1 MPVQSERQK
10 KFPLLGH
17 GYRDSSSIFHILAGF
32 ERKPE
37 MDTGLKLIFFAW
49 IGVAI
54 WISIIIFHQ
63 RKHHPKA
70 LFILFFAELWERFS
84 FYGMRALL
92 ILYMTRE
99 LFAEMARGD
108 ADSRSYGIY
117 GAYNALLYAAPVIGG
132 LLADRL
138 LGFRYAIITGGLI
151 MAVGQFT
158 LASTIGNQFFFFIGL
173 AMIATGNGFF
183 KPNISSF
190 LGTFYDKNDP
200 RKDSAFTL
208 FYMGI
213 NVGAFLAPITC
224 GYLGERIDWSLGFIT
239 AGAGML
245 LGLLVFRLNM
255 KNFDERGKPP
265 VRSNPNQLKKPGPDH
280 LWAVIA
286 GIIII
291 IPIIAY
297 LISAEKIT
305 NFILSGLGLVCIGY
319 LLYTAVTTQ
328 DKSEGRRLYV
338 FIVLFF
344 FHMIFWALYEQ
355 AGGSLNIL
363 TDRFVNKHGIEAS
376 QFQAVPGM
384 FIVLLAPLFS
394 IIWVRL
400 RSRKIE
406 PYTPVKFFWGL
417 FFMSAGYFVIVSG
430 TRIASN
436 TGSLI
441 PLIFLVTMYFFHT
454 VGELSISP
462 VGLSIVTKL
471 SPAKMA
477 GFAMGSWFLSI
488 ALGHKIAG
496 FLGQL
501 IASPGTD
508 MDRESTMTSFSR
520 VYLIWGGFVT
530 LGSAILLLLLTPILR
545 KWMKGIH

>member
-1 MPVQSERQK
+1 
-10 KFPLLGH
+10 
-17 GYRDSSSIFHILAGF
+17 
-32 ERKPE
+32 
-37 MDTGLKLIFFAW
+37 MDAGLKLIIIAW
-49 IGVAI
+49 IGVSV
-54 WISIIIFHQ
+54 WITVIILQQ
-63 RKHHPKA
+63 RQYHPKA

-92 ILYMTRE
+92 VLYMTKE
-99 LFAEMARGD
+99 LFAEMARGEAD
-108 ADSRSYGIY
+108 ARSYGIY

-138 LGFRYAIITGGLI
+138 LGFRYAIILGGLI
-151 MAVGQFT
+151 MAAGQFT
-158 LASTIGNQFFFFIGL
+158 LASTIGSQLFFFIGL
-173 AMIATGNGFF
+173 AMIAAGNGFF

-190 LGTFYDKNDP
+190 LGTFYEKNDP

-213 NVGAFLAPITC
+213 NVGAFLAPVTC

-239 AGAGML
+239 AGIGML
-245 LGLLVFRLNM
+245 LGLLVFWRNIRAFGD
-255 KNFDERGKPP
+255 KGNSP
-265 VRSNPNQLKKPGPDH
+265 VNANTVSGTPTTSGWWLVIGGTVIMIP
-280 LWAVIA
+280 VIA
-286 GIIII
+286 F
-291 IPIIAY
+291 
-297 LISAEKIT
+297 LIHAEKIT
-305 NFILSGLGLVCIGY
+305 NIILSGLGILCIGY
-319 LLYTAVTTQ
+319 MLYTAVTSR
-328 DKSEGRRLYV
+328 DKAEGNRFLV
-338 FIVLFF
+338 FIILFF

-363 TDRFVNKHGIEAS
+363 TDRYINRHGIEAS

-394 IIWVRL
+394 VIWMKL
-400 RSRKIE
+400 RQWRIE

-417 FFMSAGYFVIVSG
+417 FFMSAGYFVIVAG
-430 TRIASN
+430 TRF
-436 TGSLI
+436 SLDSGRLM

-462 VGLSIVTKL
+462 VGLSVVTKL
-471 SPAKMA
+471 SPGRIA

-496 FLGQL
+496 FLGQM
-501 IASPGTD
+501 IASPGTEIS
-508 MDRESTMTSFSR
+508 REATLMSFST
-520 VYLIWGGFVT
+520 VYIVWGGFFMM
-530 LGSAILLLLLTPILR
+530 GSAAFLLLLTPVLR